1 MQENTDLA
9 TFRADLLKMLDRM
22 DRTGKSLF
30 YSAQG
35 KKKND
40 FDGASIIM
48 LVREIRDFIG
58 RYPEPVSSTIPEPRE
73 P

>member
-9 TFRADLLKMLDRM
+9 TFRTDLLKMLDRM
-22 DRTGKSLF
+22 ERTGKSLF

-35 KKKND
+35 KKQND
-40 FDGASIIM
+40 FDGASVIM
-48 LVREIRDFIG
+48 LVSEIRDFIKK
-58 RYPEPVSSTIPEPRE
+58 YPEPVSSANPEPRG

>member
-22 DRTGKSLF
+22 DRTGKCLF

-58 RYPEPVSSTIPEPRE
+58 KYPVPASSTIPEPRE